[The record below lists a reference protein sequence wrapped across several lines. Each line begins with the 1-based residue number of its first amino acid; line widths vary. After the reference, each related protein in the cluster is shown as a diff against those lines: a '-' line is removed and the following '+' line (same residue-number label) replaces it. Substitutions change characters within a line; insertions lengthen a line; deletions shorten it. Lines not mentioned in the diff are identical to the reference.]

1 MIGCYAFWPRAIT
14 CPLSTVDIQKE
25 LKAISDE
32 LSDEKKHFDMFVL
45 DAPIEELPENVFYD
59 LTFDEIVVN
68 NATNL
73 ARIHYNSFNSTVNVS
88 KSYRNYVYYAS
99 KLRNNPPKFDLY
111 AALSSFVNL
120 EVISLSLEYNSVHD
134 IPDHAFRDINGKQN
148 NLEYIEFNGYF
159 ILSRIGNYAFYDIP
173 NLSFIRFN
181 SITIKNISAHAFD
194 FYDSNERILSIF
206 MQNSSLNEKSF
217 AAATFSNSKRP
228 LQVSLGMT
236 FFCKIYFYYY

>member
-1 MIGCYAFWPRAIT
+1 MSGCYAYWPRIIT

-25 LKAISDE
+25 LKAISDK
-32 LSDEKKHFDMFVL
+32 LPHHNKHFGMFLL

-73 ARIHYNSFNSTVNVS
+73 TRIHPNSFNSTVNIT
-88 KSYRNYVYYAS
+88 KSYRNWDYYAS
-99 KLRNNPPKFDLY
+99 KLSDDPSKFDLY
-111 AALSSFVNL
+111 AALSSLVNL
-120 EVISLSLEYNSVHD
+120 EVISLSLEYNSVHK
-134 IPDHAFRDINGKQN
+134 IPDYAFRDINGKQN
-148 NLEYIEFNGYF
+148 SLEYIEFNGYF
-159 ILSRIGNYAFYDIP
+159 ILSSIGNYAFYEIP

-181 SITIKNISAHAFD
+181 SITIENISAHAFD
-194 FYDSNERILSIF
+194 FYDSNERVLSIF

-217 AAATFSNSKRP
+217 ATGTFNNSKRP